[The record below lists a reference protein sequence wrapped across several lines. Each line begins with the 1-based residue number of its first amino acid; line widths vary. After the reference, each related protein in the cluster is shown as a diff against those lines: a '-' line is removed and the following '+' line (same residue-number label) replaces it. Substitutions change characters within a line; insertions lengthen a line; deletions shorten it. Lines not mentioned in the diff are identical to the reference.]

1 MLTALIPLA
10 GIGLLVVLGHLVMNA
25 VNERRDL
32 EFYEALVRIEAARR
46 EPE

>member
-10 GIGLLVVLGHLVMNA
+10 GLGLLVMLGHLVMNV

-32 EFYEALVRIEAARR
+32 EFYEALVRIDAARR
-46 EPE
+46 EPK